1 MFSWLA
7 SKPWAYAALAL
18 LQIVGSA
25 WRLGNLLPLELRL
38 WGGGATLPLPALARM
53 AAWAVPEIKAGVLRR
68 PERYSAQ
75 LRPRSLAWPPTAGRV
90 TA

>member
-1 MFSWLA
+1 MFSWRA
-7 SKPWAYAALAL
+7 SKPWACAALAL

-25 WRLGNLLPLELRL
+25 WPLGHWLLLELRL

-53 AAWAVPEIKAGVLRR
+53 AAWALPEIKAGGVAE
-68 PERYSAQ
+68 PERYSA
-75 LRPRSLAWPPTAGRV
+75 LRPRSLAWPPTLDRV